1 MPIVVW
7 ILFGLLVGIAAKFA
21 MSGRDVTGFLVMAV
35 LGIVGAVAG
44 GLLGRMIG
52 WDGNGTSAEVVVAVI
67 GSIAPL
73 VAYRLWL
80 GDPARA

>member
-1 MPIVVW
+1 
-7 ILFGLLVGIAAKFA
+7 
-21 MSGRDVTGFLVMAV
+21 
-35 LGIVGAVAG
+35 VGAVAG

-80 GDPARA
+80 GDPSPA